1 MGDSLNFVLFC
12 VPILLAFGLFVV
24 AAIAFFQNK
33 IGQGIGFLL
42 ASMAIVAVGLC
53 LWLSM
58 TAAYPYSG

>member
-12 VPILLAFGLFVV
+12 IPILLAFGLFVV

-42 ASMAIVAVGLC
+42 ASMIVVVIGLC
-53 LWLSM
+53 LWASM
-58 TAAYPYSG
+58 AMAYPVIG